1 MLLMSFL
8 DSDFFL
14 ASSVL
19 VFSGFNDV
27 GRGRFGRIAGIF
39 LEFGNEGF
47 EFGDKQVANGRGIG
61 WHKIRPWKSGL
72 AAHSTVPTEILYTRG
87 LQPRRYPLAFCPL
100 SVKMNETATQSL
112 TLVFCEY
119 EKN

>member
-47 EFGDKQVANGRGIG
+47 EFGDSFFQFGDSSVLGI
-61 WHKIRPWKSGL
+61 HDAELYSFSPLDRRPIG
-72 AAHSTVPTEILYTRG
+72 G
-87 LQPRRYPLAFCPL
+87 
-100 SVKMNETATQSL
+100 
-112 TLVFCEY
+112 
-119 EKN
+119 